1 VIGLENIPDQT
12 FNQDQDRQYQDVN
25 QNRIKLVQDRSLKD
39 YIPDWNPG

>member
-1 VIGLENIPDQT
+1 MIGLENIPDQT

-39 YIPDWNPG
+39 YIPD